1 MARATEKTRKL
12 VQMAILIAVMLI
24 LAFTPLGYLKV
35 GAIEITFM
43 TIPVVV
49 GAIILGPAAGAVL
62 GGVFGLTSFIQCF
75 GMSAFGAAL
84 LNISPILTFLVC
96 MVPRILM
103 GYLAGVIFRALYHSG
118 GQKFCPLPYLPYR
131 RSTEHHLFCIV
142 GDVAVWF
149 QRLYNRNARRVRTAF
164 ISGRLCWLQW
174 PGGSHRRFCFGYCY
188 QQGAGTVPAK
198 RIKTGKLDGRH
209 G

>member
-103 GYLAGVIFRALYHSG
+103 GYLAGVIFGRCIIAA
-118 GQKFCPLPYLPYR
+118 GQKFCPLPYLPY
-131 RSTEHHLFCIV
+131 
-142 GDVAVWF
+142 
-149 QRLYNRNARRVRTAF
+149 
-164 ISGRLCWLQW
+164 
-174 PGGSHRRFCFGYCY
+174 
-188 QQGAGTVPAK
+188 PAQY
-198 RIKTGKLDGRH
+198 
-209 G
+209 

>member
-75 GMSAFGAAL
+75 GMSALGAAL

-118 GQKFCPLPYLPYR
+118 RTKILSFAVSSLSGAVLNTIFFVSLVMLLFGSSDYITEMRGGLGLLSFLAAFVGFNGLVEAIVAFVLGTAISKALVQFLPK
-131 RSTEHHLFCIV
+131 E
-142 GDVAVWF
+142 
-149 QRLYNRNARRVRTAF
+149 
-164 ISGRLCWLQW
+164 
-174 PGGSHRRFCFGYCY
+174 
-188 QQGAGTVPAK
+188 
-198 RIKTGKLDGRH
+198 
-209 G
+209 